1 MYQAGSSGTRRIKR
15 GVAPEGHDERGS
27 AVGATEG
34 RSNEADGARIQVI
47 RAADWSGVV
56 ERVTEAGG
64 RVLCV
69 HAESVLVVELPAGV
83 SAADIGADEVEER
96 RRSRWARGV
105 TATWRP
111 VAAAC

>member
-1 MYQAGSSGTRRIKR
+1 M
-15 GVAPEGHDERGS
+15 
-27 AVGATEG
+27 GATQEG
-34 RSNEADGARIQVI
+34 TSTNAGRGAAEPVIQVI
-47 RAADWSGVV
+47 RAADWRGVV
-56 ERVTEAGG
+56 ERVVDAGG

-83 SAADIGADEVEER
+83 TAASVGADEVEER
-96 RRSRWARGV
+96 RRTRWARGV